1 MTHFKSSFCGLCHR
15 HLSCE
20 KIFSLY
26 EQFSLVNK
34 TNLPTPFFTRAQ
46 NKLGTIEAE
55 ASLTVKAKPRPIEL
69 VVMPHDMSAPKGTTI
84 QMACRAEGSPTPTIK
99 WLKDG
104 HEMSSPRF
112 NVRPDGS
119 LVVQNVSEEDEGMY
133 SCIAENSVERRSAE
147 ARLTLRQ
154 TRDT

>member
-1 MTHFKSSFCGLCHR
+1 MR
-15 HLSCE
+15 IE
-20 KIFSLY
+20 DA
-26 EQFSLVNK
+26 K
-34 TNLPTPFFTRAQ
+34 TYDAGIYNCRAQ
-46 NKLGTIEAE
+46 NKLGIVEAE

-69 VVMPHDMSAPKGTTI
+69 IVMPHDTSAPKGTTI
-84 QMACRAEGSPTPTIK
+84 QMACQAEGSPTPTIK

-104 HEMSSPRF
+104 HEMNSPRF

-133 SCIAENSVERRSAE
+133 SCIADNGVEKRSAE

-154 TRDT
+154 TRET